1 MDRYVNHGDGE
12 YIRRWTT
19 RSQMDHESK
28 MLAVDREIQR
38 LEAEL
43 QSIQASLFS
52 TGKSDAE
59 IKIDKDI
66 FIQSVLPVLAKAGWN
81 GQETDVNTLK
91 NGLKKP
97 TGLAAITLSS
107 FPQTIGAWTIRNGQA
122 KHYLLL
128 YYDKNSVKC
137 AIIRPTTMLVT
148 TFKDLPNAVLWDTKA
163 QPTEDADYGIYV
175 QAITNHLP
183 TTPPTNPTTS
193 QTATPPPPPL

>member
-1 MDRYVNHGDGE
+1 
-12 YIRRWTT
+12 
-19 RSQMDHESK
+19 MDHESK
-28 MLAVDREIQR
+28 MLAVDKEIQR

-43 QSIQASLFS
+43 QSIQASMFF
-52 TGKSDAE
+52 TGKSDEE

-66 FIQSVLPVLAKAGWN
+66 FVNLVLPVLAKAGWN

-91 NGLKKP
+91 NSLKKP

-107 FPQTIGAWTIRNGQA
+107 FPQTIGAWAIRNGQA

-148 TFKDLPNAVLWDTKA
+148 TFKDLPNAVLWDTKSR
-163 QPTEDADYGIYV
+163 PTEGADYGIYV
-175 QAITNHLP
+175 QAITSHLP
-183 TTPPTNPTTS
+183 ATNPTNPQTP
-193 QTATPPPPPL
+193 QTAAPPPPLR